1 MAACKSE
8 FDALMTLDI
17 GRHIGRW
24 IAVVGC
30 EIVSVGDSGKE
41 VFQEAKRK
49 HPNKEPFVMKVPRD
63 EIMLL

>member
-1 MAACKSE
+1 MTACKSE
-8 FDALMTLDI
+8 FDALMMLDI
-17 GRHIGRW
+17 GQHVGRW

-41 VFQEAKRK
+41 VFLEAKK
-49 HPNKEPFVMKVPRD
+49 KYPDKEPFVMKVPRD